1 VKRRYLWLL
10 LTLLLVV
17 ATPVFAAR
25 QIMAQPE
32 PVPISIG
39 TNGTKTIT
47 FQRIVFRIAPQIFEG
62 SEEFII
68 QANELLKASGYNVQ
82 GGDNPL
88 FEEKEQAKANL
99 QLGCIVKDVKLEH
112 YSLFSRKNA
121 TINLEIEWQ
130 LYDALQRKV
139 IYRSTLTGVNT
150 TRDIPAKLMF
160 DAFANSLKKLLADKN
175 FVNLVSNGNPP
186 QAVTESSLS
195 KFAPLTVDVTKNS
208 NEIKLPEQMA
218 KVLDSVV
225 KIRVGAALASGVF
238 ISSDG
243 YLLTAAHVVSGVTGV
258 RVALRS
264 GITLPAQVL
273 RVDNPQDIALIK
285 VAGSGY
291 PALPLVLNGNLPVGS
306 AVYVIG
312 TPADDVFVD
321 SVSKGIVS
329 GLRKLDD
336 FDYIQTDASV
346 SPGCSGGPL
355 LNQQGQII
363 GITSW
368 KIVAPGFEGLAF
380 GVPLSVIGKRLNI
393 TWN

>member
-1 VKRRYLWLL
+1 VKRHLRLL
-10 LTLLLVV
+10 LALLLVV
-17 ATPVFAAR
+17 ATPVFAAK
-25 QIMAQPE
+25 QTMSQPE
-32 PVPISIG
+32 PEPLPIG

-47 FQRIVFRIAPQIFEG
+47 FQRIVFRIVPQIFEG

-121 TINLEIEWQ
+121 TMNLEIEWQ

-175 FVNLVSNGNPP
+175 FVNLVSNSNPP

-208 NEIKLPEQMA
+208 NVIKLPEQMA

-243 YLLTAAHVVSGVTGV
+243 YLLTAAHVVSGVTEV

-291 PALPLVLNGNLPVGS
+291 PALPLALNANPPVGS
-306 AVYVIG
+306 DVYVIG

>member
-1 VKRRYLWLL
+1 VKRHLWLL

-17 ATPVFAAR
+17 ATPVLAAKETMS
-25 QIMAQPE
+25 QQE
-32 PVPISIG
+32 PAPISIG
-39 TNGTKTIT
+39 TNGTRTIT
-47 FQRIVFRIAPQIFEG
+47 FQKAVFRIAPQIYEG
-62 SEEFII
+62 SEEFILE
-68 QANELLKASGYNVQ
+68 ANELLKTYGYNVQ

-99 QLGCIVKDVKLEH
+99 QLGCIVKDMKIDN

-121 TINLEIEWQ
+121 TVSLEIEWQ
-130 LYDALQRKV
+130 LYDVLQKKV
-139 IYRSTLTGVNT
+139 IYRTSLTGVNT

-160 DAFANSLKKLLADKN
+160 DAFTNSLKKLLADQK
-175 FVNLVSNGNPP
+175 FVNLVSNSNPM
-186 QAVTESSLS
+186 QSSTESSLS
-195 KFAPLTVDVTKNS
+195 KFAPLTIHLAKNS
-208 NEIKLPEQMA
+208 NEIKLPEQMPT
-218 KVLDSVV
+218 VLDSVV
-225 KIRVGAALASGVF
+225 KIRVGAALASGVL

-243 YLLTAAHVVSGVTGV
+243 YLLTAAHVVSGVSEV
-258 RVALRS
+258 MVDLRS

-291 PALPLVLNGNLPVGS
+291 PALPLALNANPSVGS
-306 AVYVIG
+306 DVYAIG
-312 TPADDVFVD
+312 TPADELFVD
-321 SVSKGIVS
+321 SVSKGVVS

-355 LNQQGQII
+355 LNQKGQVI

-368 KIVAPGFEGLAF
+368 KIVAEGFEGLAF
-380 GVPLSVIGKRLNI
+380 GIPLNVIGKRLNI
-393 TWN
+393 IWN

>member
-1 VKRRYLWLL
+1 VKRHFWLL

-17 ATPVFAAR
+17 ATPVLAAKETMP
-25 QIMAQPE
+25 QQE
-32 PVPISIG
+32 PAPISIG
-39 TNGTKTIT
+39 ANGTRTIT
-47 FQRIVFRIAPQIFEG
+47 FQKVVFRIVPQIYEG
-62 SEEFII
+62 SEEFVLE
-68 QANELLKASGYNVQ
+68 ANELLKTYGYNVQ

-99 QLGCIVKDVKLEH
+99 QLGCIVKDMKIDN

-121 TINLEIEWQ
+121 TVSLEIEWQ
-130 LYDALQRKV
+130 LYDVLQKKV
-139 IYRSTLTGVNT
+139 IYRTSLTGVNT

-160 DAFANSLKKLLADKN
+160 DAFTNSLKKLLADQK
-175 FVNLVSNGNPP
+175 FVNLVSNSNPM
-186 QAVTESSLS
+186 QSSTESSLS
-195 KFAPLTVDVTKNS
+195 KFAPLTIHLAKNS
-208 NEIKLPEQMA
+208 NEIKLPEQMPT
-218 KVLDSVV
+218 VLDSVV
-225 KIRVGAALASGVF
+225 KIRVGAALASGVL

-243 YLLTAAHVVSGVTGV
+243 YLLTAAHVVSGVSEV
-258 RVALRS
+258 LVDLRS

-291 PALPLVLNGNLPVGS
+291 PALPLALNANPSVGS
-306 AVYVIG
+306 DVYAIG
-312 TPADDVFVD
+312 TPADELFVD
-321 SVSKGIVS
+321 SVSKGVVS

-355 LNQQGQII
+355 LNQKGQVI

-368 KIVAPGFEGLAF
+368 KIVAEGFEGLAF
-380 GVPLSVIGKRLNI
+380 GIPLNVIGKRLNI
-393 TWN
+393 IWN